1 VSTTF
6 HLVRHGDTD
15 EVDHTLCGRL
25 PAIGLNTTGK
35 EEARAAGRRLGGLQ
49 PLRIFTS
56 PLERARETAEI
67 IAREAG
73 CPLQHADELQEIDC
87 GEWTGK
93 AFAELHAD
101 PRWKYWNEARSLTRP
116 PGGEMMVEV
125 QARVVGFL
133 ELLRQMYDGAR
144 LVIVSHS
151 DVIKAAILFH
161 IGISLD
167 LFSRI
172 EIAPGSIST
181 LIVGNWGA
189 KLVSLN
195 ETCA

>member
-6 HLVRHGDTD
+6 HLVRHGEHDQ
-15 EVDHTLCGRL
+15 VDRTFCGRM
-25 PAIGLNTTGK
+25 PGVMLNATG
-35 EEARAAGRRLGGLQ
+35 EEQARAAGRRLAALR
-49 PLRIFTS
+49 PLRILTS
-56 PLERARETAEI
+56 PLERARQTADIVGEET
-67 IAREAG
+67 G
-73 CPLQHADELQEIDC
+73 CPVEEAKALQEIDC

-93 AFAELHAD
+93 AFEDLHKD
-101 PRWKYWNEARSLTRP
+101 SRWKDWNEARSVTRIP
-116 PGGEMMVEV
+116 SGEMMVEV
-125 QARVVGFL
+125 QARVVGYL
-133 ELLRQMYDGAR
+133 ESLRRLYENAR
-144 LVIVSHS
+144 LVLVSHS

-172 EIAPGSIST
+172 EVAPGSIST
-181 LIVGNWGA
+181 LIIGRWGA

>member
-6 HLVRHGDTD
+6 HLVRHGETD
-15 EVDHTLCGRL
+15 EVDRTLCGRM
-25 PAIGLNTTGK
+25 PGVSLNTKGK
-35 EEARAAGRRLGGLQ
+35 AQARAAGRRLAGLR

-56 PLERARETAEI
+56 PLERALETAEI
-67 IAREAG
+67 IADDTG
-73 CPLQHADELQEIDC
+73 CPLQPADELQEIDC

-93 AFAELHAD
+93 AFTELHAD
-101 PRWKYWNEARSLTRP
+101 ARWKDWNEARAATRL
-116 PGGEMMVEV
+116 PGGEMMIEV
-125 QARVVGFL
+125 QARVAGFL
-133 ELLRQMYDGAR
+133 ESLCRIYDSAR

-172 EIAPGSIST
+172 EVAPGSIST

>member
-6 HLVRHGDTD
+6 HLVRHGETD
-15 EVDHTLCGRL
+15 EVDRTLCGRM
-25 PAIGLNTTGK
+25 PGVSLNGVGK
-35 EEARAAGRRLGGLQ
+35 AQAHAAALRLGGLQ
-49 PLRIFTS
+49 PLRIFS
-56 PLERARETAEI
+56 SSLQRARETAEI
-67 IAREAG
+67 IAGETG
-73 CPLQHADELQEIDC
+73 CPLQPADELQEIDC

-93 AFAELHAD
+93 AFADLHKD
-101 PRWKYWNEARSLTRP
+101 PRWKDWNEARAVTRP
-116 PGGEMMVEV
+116 PGGEMMIEV

-133 ELLRQMYDGAR
+133 ESLRRMYDNAR

-161 IGISLD
+161 VGISLD

-172 EIAPGSIST
+172 EVAPGSIST
-181 LIVGNWGA
+181 LIVGDWGA

>member
-6 HLVRHGDTD
+6 HLIRHGEHDQ
-15 EVDHTLCGRL
+15 VDRTLCGRM
-25 PAIGLNTTGK
+25 PGVVLNATGK
-35 EEARAAGRRLGGLQ
+35 EQARAAGRRLAQVQ
-49 PLRIFTS
+49 PLRILSS
-56 PLERARETAEI
+56 PLERARGTADIIGETT
-67 IAREAG
+67 G
-73 CPLQHADELQEIDC
+73 CPVEDVPALHEIDC

-93 AFAELHAD
+93 SFEDLRED
-101 PRWKYWNEARSLTRP
+101 PRWNDWNEARSVTRP
-116 PGGEMMVEV
+116 PGGEMMLEV
-125 QARVVGFL
+125 QARVVSYL
-133 ELLRQMYDGAR
+133 ESLRRLYARGR
-144 LVIVSHS
+144 LVLVSHS

-161 IGISLD
+161 IGMPLD